1 MGVSVSTTDGLDFTI
16 KKKIDNVDN
25 TNDNDNGD
33 NKDKDKDHEGGSSS
47 IPEISK
53 VEEKKGEEEEENKVK
68 KVENVG
74 DLLAGIDEM
83 KKSGATS
90 QRFVFNS
97 QPYDPEG
104 VL

>member
-1 MGVSVSTTDGLDFTI
+1 MGDSVSTQNEEDDI
-16 KKKIDNVDN
+16 KNNVDN
-25 TNDNDNGD
+25 KDNGD
-33 NKDKDKDHEGGSSS
+33 NKDKDDVGGSSS
-47 IPEISK
+47 SGVPEISK
-53 VEEKKGEEEEENKVK
+53 VEEKKRGEEEKEDKVK

-74 DLLAGIDEM
+74 DLVAGIDEM